1 MTFDAAR
8 RAGRGLIERA
18 EQAVGGPARARV
30 VAVLAA
36 ALGLPG
42 ADFATLSATADN
54 LKHAFHV
61 GNTQIGLL
69 VSVSSLAAAAGT
81 IPIGVLTDRTRRT
94 RLLAISVLGWAV
106 AMLFA
111 GAATSYLWL
120 LLSRVALGVV
130 TATTGPTIASLIGDF
145 FPPASR
151 ARMLGYI
158 LGGELIGTG
167 IGFVCSGE
175 IAAAIGWRFAFW
187 WLVIPSAALYWVV
200 RRLPEPA
207 RDGQS
212 RFPETARRGRSAQRL
227 ASRRHIEPHH
237 DLVLTEDPTDRSLWW
252 AVRYVLRVRTNV
264 VMIITSALGYFF
276 FSGLRSFA
284 LLFTTSHYGISKS
297 VASALTMV
305 VGLGALTGVYLG
317 GRIAD
322 RLLRRGWISAR
333 VLVPAVSMLAIT
345 VVFAPGITTTS
356 VAVAL
361 PLLTLAAALLGAA
374 NPPMDAARLDIIH
387 PALWG
392 RAEAIRTLLRTLG
405 EAGAPVLFGLV
416 SQNVFHGGKHSL
428 EYAFLAFLTVLIVAG
443 LLALTA
449 LRTYPRDVATAAESH
464 RRQPTP
470 AGR

>member
-1 MTFDAAR
+1 M
-8 RAGRGLIERA
+8 
-18 EQAVGGPARARV
+18 
-30 VAVLAA
+30 
-36 ALGLPG
+36 
-42 ADFATLSATADN
+42 
-54 LKHAFHV
+54 
-61 GNTQIGLL
+61 
-69 VSVSSLAAAAGT
+69 
-81 IPIGVLTDRTRRT
+81 
-94 RLLAISVLGWAV
+94 
-106 AMLFA
+106 
-111 GAATSYLWL
+111 
-120 LLSRVALGVV
+120 
-130 TATTGPTIASLIGDF
+130 
-145 FPPASR
+145 
-151 ARMLGYI
+151 
-158 LGGELIGTG
+158 
-167 IGFVCSGE
+167 
-175 IAAAIGWRFAFW
+175 
-187 WLVIPSAALYWVV
+187 
-200 RRLPEPA
+200 
-207 RDGQS
+207 
-212 RFPETARRGRSAQRL
+212 
-227 ASRRHIEPHH
+227 
-237 DLVLTEDPTDRSLWW
+237 
-252 AVRYVLRVRTNV
+252 
-264 VMIITSALGYFF
+264 
-276 FSGLRSFA
+276 
-284 LLFTTSHYGISKS
+284 
-297 VASALTMV
+297 ASALTMV

-416 SQNVFHGGKHSL
+416 SQNVFHGGKHGL
-428 EYAFLAFLTVLIVAG
+428 EYTFLAFLTVLIVAG